1 MIRTALLTGLH
12 VILCSSLV
20 FAWNGMQDARIDSL
34 FFSEAGDS
42 LHAMATRIV
51 QPEGDDERLEHN
63 REFKAYLK
71 EVLGHEGSFHYPFDS
86 LQTVSVLYAPDHKF
100 RLFTWYVPLSGQQF
114 RYFGYLQR
122 GEKDA
127 LENHLYELSDH
138 TGQLREQPDGELT
151 PENWYGAYYYEILHH
166 QDENGKHVYTLLGWK
181 GDNPRTRIRVIE
193 PLVIR
198 QGGPVFGHPVFT
210 GPYEENHRVIFQ
222 YSANV
227 SMSLLY
233 EHEFFQKG
241 DSLHDMIVFD
251 RLEPLHESLRGHY
264 QFYKPEVN
272 IFDGMYLENGSWV
285 LVEDVDARMPAVEEE
300 K

>member
-1 MIRTALLTGLH
+1 MVRTVFLIVLH
-12 VILCSSLV
+12 TIVCGSLV
-20 FAWNGMQDARIDSL
+20 FAGTEMPDGDPDSL
-34 FFSEAGDS
+34 FFSEAEDS
-42 LHAMATRIV
+42 LHTMATRIV
-51 QPEGDDERLEHN
+51 QPRGDAERLKNN

-71 EVLGHEGSFHYPFDS
+71 EVLTHEQSFHYPFDS
-86 LQTVSVLYAPDHKF
+86 LHTVSVLKAPDQTF

-138 TGQLREQPDGELT
+138 TEQLREQPDGELT
-151 PENWYGAYYYEILHH
+151 PENWYGAYYYEIIHH

-181 GDNPRTRIRVIE
+181 GDNPRIRIRVIE

-198 QGGPVFGHPVFT
+198 QGAPVFGHHVFD
-210 GPYEENHRVIFQ
+210 GRYADNRRVIFQ
-222 YSANV
+222 YSASV

-233 EHEFFQKG
+233 EHDFYQKG
-241 DSLHDMIVFD
+241 DNLHHMIVFD
-251 RLEPLHESLRGHY
+251 RLEPLHEGMKGHY

-272 IFDGMYLENGSWV
+272 IFDGMYLKDGKWV
-285 LVEDVDARMPAVEEE
+285 LVEDVDARMPAPPDE